1 MKKARTR
8 TPKVIIGDGTLSKEE
23 EDRMVLL
30 LILHWSERQ
39 FAEGKF
45 VPAAE
50 AFKRV
55 RARLQR
61 RSSGSFLGP

>member
-1 MKKARTR
+1 MRKAKTP

-23 EDRMVLL
+23 QERMTL
-30 LILHWSERQ
+30 LIILHLGERQ

-55 RARLQR
+55 RARLR
-61 RSSGSFLGP
+61 RRTKKR

>member
-1 MKKARTR
+1 MRKPR
-8 TPKVIIGDGTLSKEE
+8 TPIPKIVIGDGTLSKEE
-23 EDRMVLL
+23 QERMALL
-30 LILHWSERQ
+30 MILHLGERQ

-55 RARLQR
+55 RARLR
-61 RSSGSFLGP
+61 RRRTKKS